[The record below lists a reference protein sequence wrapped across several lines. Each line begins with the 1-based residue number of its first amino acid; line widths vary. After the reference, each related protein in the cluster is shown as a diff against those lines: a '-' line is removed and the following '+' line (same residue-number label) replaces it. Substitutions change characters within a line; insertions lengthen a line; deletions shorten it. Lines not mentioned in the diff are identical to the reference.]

1 MVALQ
6 GVGEDDDAWQIRVAG
21 DEGCIGVVPF
31 LGGGCVAV
39 HFGRKLQMGD
49 KIEAEGGEKRG
60 ERLRDGEGEK
70 MR

>member
-21 DEGCIGVVPF
+21 DEGCIGVVP
-31 LGGGCVAV
+31 LLAGGVVAV

-49 KIEAEGGEKRG
+49 KIEGEGGRKRG
-60 ERLRDGEGEK
+60 ERLRDEEGVK
-70 MR
+70 R